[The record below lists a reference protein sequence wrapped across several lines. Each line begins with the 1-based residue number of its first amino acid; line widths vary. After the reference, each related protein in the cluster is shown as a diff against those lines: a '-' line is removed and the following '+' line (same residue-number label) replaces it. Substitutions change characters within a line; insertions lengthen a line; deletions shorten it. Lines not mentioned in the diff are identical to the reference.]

1 MTILIDLGNGLVA
14 EALSQL
20 LVRAGYDHVVRRDW
34 APAPGLLPDV
44 LLVDDTTLRH
54 ELLARYPEAKVLL
67 VDSGTEPEKLL
78 ATLLSYRIHGVL
90 SLHAEPHLLQ
100 KALTA
105 LAEGQI
111 WTDNGSVKTPHSESD
126 TRTGQTSRITDR
138 QQEIIACICQGLSD
152 KQIAERLALS
162 PHTVGAH
169 LNRIYCKLGVTSRS
183 KLIALTLDR
192 LPARSA

>member
-1 MTILIDLGNGLVA
+1 MTILIDLGNQLIA

-20 LVRAGYDHVVRRDW
+20 LLRAGYDHVVRSDW
-34 APAPGLLPDV
+34 APAPGLIPDV
-44 LLVDDTTLRH
+44 LLVDSTTLRH
-54 ELLARYPEAKVLL
+54 ELLIRHPQAKVLL
-67 VDSGTEPEKLL
+67 IDTGTKPEDLPALL
-78 ATLLSYRIHGVL
+78 LTYRIHGIL
-90 SLHAEPHLLQ
+90 APYAEPHLLQ

-169 LNRIYCKLGVTSRS
+169 LNRIYRKLGVTSRS
-183 KLIALTLDR
+183 RLMALTLDR
-192 LPARSA
+192 PMARSA